1 MKEAVVALAGSVIE
15 SADEALLEQ
24 LCEAA
29 IAMWKGR
36 LTDGATVEDSMT
48 AFTCAAAF
56 TAAADYCVARQCG
69 PQVDFTAG
77 EISVKGKAAGEVAK
91 AADKLRLAAE
101 RLMAPYTGSYGN
113 FAFLGVKG

>member
-1 MKEAVVALAGSVIE
+1 MKEAVVALTGSVIE
-15 SADEALLEQ
+15 NADEALLEQ

-36 LTDGATVEDSMT
+36 LTGGTTVEDCMT

-56 TAAADYCVARQCG
+56 TAAADYCVALQCG

-77 EISVKGKAAGEVAK
+77 EISVKGKAAGVSA

-101 RLMAPYTGSYGN
+101 RLMAPYTGGYGD

>member
-1 MKEAVVALAGSVIE
+1 MAGSVVD

-29 IAMWKGR
+29 IDMWKGR
-36 LTDGATVEDSMT
+36 LTNGTTVEDCMT

-56 TAAADYCVARQCG
+56 TAAADYCVARQCS

-77 EISVKGKAAGEVAK
+77 EISVKGKAAGEITAV
-91 AADKLRLAAE
+91 ADKLRLAAE
-101 RLMAPYTGSYGN
+101 RMMAPYTGCSGG
-113 FAFLGVKG
+113 FAFLGVRG

>member
-1 MKEAVVALAGSVIE
+1 MKENVVAMAGSV
-15 SADEALLEQ
+15 ADGTDEALLEQ

-29 IAMWKGR
+29 IDLWKGR
-36 LTDGATVEDSMT
+36 LADGTTVEDCTT

-56 TAAADYCVARQCG
+56 TAAADYCVARQCS

-77 EISVKGKAAGEVAK
+77 EISVKSKGAGEVA
-91 AADKLRLAAE
+91 AVADKLRLAAE
-101 RLMAPYTGSYGN
+101 RLMAPYTGRCGD